1 MKGARID
8 PKDLPPLEPAT
19 LARIV
24 GYLAP
29 CWRRAAGVG
38 ACIVAAAALNLA
50 PPWFVKRIV
59 DVAIPR
65 GDLALLWLYCAGMIA
80 GPLLAGLVQVAQK
93 YGAEMIGQQVML
105 DLRVALYRHLHE
117 MPFEFFAKQKP
128 GEAVSHVLNDVQGVG
143 GVVSGTLVDI
153 LQNTIVL
160 VSTMVF
166 VIALDWRLAILAV
179 GFLPLFIAPARR
191 AGRRKKVLKQRVQ
204 ARMSELTGMLT
215 ETLSVSGA
223 LLVKV
228 CGGAEAEVRRFR
240 ITAEEVKR
248 LSLEQSLLGRWFQMV
263 LRLFESIGPAIAFA
277 LGGSL
282 VIRGQLPIGTV
293 IAFVAL
299 LKRLYNPAC
308 DLAGVHVDLMTSYA
322 YFDRVFA
329 VLDRTAS
336 VRDDP
341 AATTLAC
348 VAGRIEFKNVSF
360 AYDEAGEALSGI
372 DLMIQPGMTV
382 GIVGPSGAGKTTLAS
397 LVMRLYD
404 PTAGTVAVDGFDL
417 RRVSQASLRA
427 NLAVVTQDTFLFHTT
442 VLENLRYGTASAS
455 PAEVEEAA
463 RRTQIHDTI
472 AALPD
477 GYDTV
482 VGERGYRFSG
492 GERQRLALARAI
504 VKDARI
510 LILDEATSSL
520 DSACERRVQQSLASL
535 LAGRTSLIIAHRLS
549 TIRDADLIIVL
560 DRGRIVERG
569 THDQLLAQQ
578 GRYAWLWR
586 SQARREARHESYAF
600 PGARPARRASPVP
613 ESDPLEL
620 DPPAVGVGE
629 V

>member
-29 CWRRAAGVG
+29 YWRRAGGVG

-65 GDLALLWLYCAGMIA
+65 GDLALLWLCCAGMIA

-93 YGAEMIGQQVML
+93 YEAERIGQVML

-117 MPFEFFAKQKP
+117 MPFAFFAKQKP
-128 GEAVSHVLNDVQGVG
+128 GEAVSHVLNDVQGIG

-160 VSTMVF
+160 LSTMAF

-204 ARMSELTGMLT
+204 AGMSELTGMLT

-223 LLVKV
+223 LLVKL

-240 ITAEEVKR
+240 ITAEELKR

-263 LRLFESIGPAIAFA
+263 LRLFESVGPAIAFA

-282 VIRGQLPIGTV
+282 VIRGRLPIGTV

-299 LKRLYNPAC
+299 LKRLYNPAS

-348 VAGRIEFKNVSF
+348 VAGRIEFRNVSF
-360 AYDEAGEALSGI
+360 AYDESGGALSGI
-372 DLMIQPGMTV
+372 DLTIQPGMAV
-382 GIVGPSGAGKTTLAS
+382 GIVD
-397 LVMRLYD
+397 R
-404 PTAGTVAVDGFDL
+404 
-417 RRVSQASLRA
+417 
-427 NLAVVTQDTFLFHTT
+427 
-442 VLENLRYGTASAS
+442 
-455 PAEVEEAA
+455 
-463 RRTQIHDTI
+463 
-472 AALPD
+472 
-477 GYDTV
+477 
-482 VGERGYRFSG
+482 
-492 GERQRLALARAI
+492 LARA
-504 VKDARI
+504 
-510 LILDEATSSL
+510 
-520 DSACERRVQQSLASL
+520 RR
-535 LAGRTSLIIAHRLS
+535 
-549 TIRDADLIIVL
+549 
-560 DRGRIVERG
+560 
-569 THDQLLAQQ
+569 
-578 GRYAWLWR
+578 R
-586 SQARREARHESYAF
+586 SRRW
-600 PGARPARRASPVP
+600 
-613 ESDPLEL
+613 
-620 DPPAVGVGE
+620 
-629 V
+629 

>member
-29 CWRRAAGVG
+29 YWRRAGGVG

-65 GDLALLWLYCAGMIA
+65 GDLALLWLCCAGMIA

-93 YGAEMIGQQVML
+93 YDAERIGQQAML

-117 MPFEFFAKQKP
+117 MPFAFFAKQKP
-128 GEAVSHVLNDVQGVG
+128 GEAVSHVLNDVQGIG

-160 VSTMVF
+160 LSTMAF

-204 ARMSELTGMLT
+204 AGMSELTGMLT

-223 LLVKV
+223 LLVKL

-240 ITAEEVKR
+240 ITAEELKR

-263 LRLFESIGPAIAFA
+263 LRLFESVGPAIAFA

-282 VIRGQLPIGTV
+282 VIRGRLPIGTV

-299 LKRLYNPAC
+299 LKRLYNPAS

-329 VLDRTAS
+329 VLDRSAS

-348 VAGRIEFKNVSF
+348 VAGRIEFRNVSF
-360 AYDEAGEALSGI
+360 AYDESAGALSGI
-372 DLMIQPGMTV
+372 DLTIQPGMAV

-404 PTAGTVAVDGFDL
+404 PTIGTVAVDGVDL

-442 VLENLRYGTASAS
+442 VLENLRYGMASAS
-455 PAEVEEAA
+455 PAEVEDAA
-463 RRTQIHDTI
+463 RRTEIHDTI

-482 VGERGYRFSG
+482 VGERGCRFSG

-504 VKDARI
+504 VKDPRI

-520 DSACERRVQQSLASL
+520 DSASERRVQESLAPL
-535 LAGRTSLIIAHRLS
+535 LAGRTSLIITHRLS

-560 DRGRIVERG
+560 DQGRIVERG

-586 SQARREARHESYAF
+586 SQARREARRETYAF
-600 PGARPARRASPVP
+600 PGARRARGGRAVTA
-613 ESDPLEL
+613 SDPLEL
-620 DPPAVGVGE
+620 DPPAAGVGE
-629 V
+629 P